1 MQQPRTPQQ
10 LHEVEQPKHVI
21 AAKKHDKT
29 VDVYVSTDRT
39 RLMKMFSTWKAAGN
53 LYDRIAQGEIPST
66 LPAAKIRQRMA
77 QQFGVPMEKI
87 EVHFLDTTAEAWE
100 RNPNCQQCGKKLS
113 SQEFNRDDRVC
124 QACVKQNKGRVWGK
138 DSDEALGEAEAPFA
152 QGKHVV
158 LLAVPKDASKGDGK
172 GYWKVGSDVYRGPVT
187 NVKFDAAGAPMEK
200 RWESSFGHFT
210 RYFDSVYGPFYKKA
224 DTWTSDLHENADTDL
239 DIIFEAIDEL
249 HEAAEYQGRKVKLG
263 KPFRTPG
270 GPKKFSVYVKNDKG
284 NVVKV
289 NFGDPKLS
297 IKRDDPERRKNF
309 RARHGCDNPGPR
321 WKAKYWS
328 CRFWSKKSVT
338 DLVKETTGG

>member
-1 MQQPRTPQQ
+1 MKTTCSVCKRSILVDEPMPSATYMCQTCEAANRPAKLQEADSIT
-10 LHEVEQPKHVI
+10 HAI
-21 AAKKHDKT
+21 ASKKHDKT
-29 VDVYVSTDRT
+29 VDVFISTDRVQ
-39 RLMKMFSTWKAAGN
+39 LMKMFSTWKAAGN
-53 LYDRIAQGEIPST
+53 KYDRIAQGDVPSK
-66 LPAAKIRQRMA
+66 LPADKIRQRMA

-87 EVHFLDTTAEAWE
+87 EVHFLDKPNQAQSVVKEA
-100 RNPNCQQCGKKLS
+100 GK
-113 SQEFNRDDRVC
+113 
-124 QACVKQNKGRVWGK
+124 
-138 DSDEALGEAEAPFA
+138 PFT
-152 QGKHVV
+152 QGDHVI
-158 LLAVPKDASKGDGK
+158 LLAIPKNPSEGDGK
-172 GYWKVGSDVYRGPVT
+172 GYWKVGTEVFRAPVK
-187 NVKFDAAGAPMEK
+187 NVMFDASGAPMDK
-200 RWESSFGHFT
+200 RWESSFTHFMKN
-210 RYFDSVYGPFYKKA
+210 FDSSGLGQYYKKA
-224 DTWTSDLHENADTDL
+224 PTWTPDLHEAHD
-239 DIIFEAIDEL
+239 DILAIVFESIHEL
-249 HEAAEYQGRKVKLG
+249 QEAAEYQGRKVKLG

>member
-1 MQQPRTPQQ
+1 MHSSKTLPQ
-10 LHEVEQPKHVI
+10 LHEVEQIKHAI

-29 VDVYVSTDRT
+29 VDVYISTDRT
-39 RLMKMFSTWKAAGN
+39 RLMKMFSTWKASGN
-53 LYDRIAQGEIPST
+53 LYDRIAQGEMPGT
-66 LPAAKIRQRMA
+66 MPAAKIRQRMA

-87 EVHFLDTTAEAWE
+87 EVHFLDTTTEAV
-100 RNPNCQQCGKKLS
+100 
-113 SQEFNRDDRVC
+113 D
-124 QACVKQNKGRVWGK
+124 
-138 DSDEALGEAEAPFA
+138 APFT

-158 LLAVPKDASKGDGK
+158 LLAVPKDPTKGDGK
-172 GYWKVGSDVYRGPVT
+172 GYWKVGAEVYRGPVE
-187 NVKFDAAGAPMEK
+187 NAKFDASGAPMDK

-210 RYFDSVYGPFYKKA
+210 RYFDSVYAPFYKKA
-224 DTWTSDLHENADTDL
+224 QTWTPDLREALDSEL
-239 DIIFEAIDEL
+239 DIVFNAIEEL